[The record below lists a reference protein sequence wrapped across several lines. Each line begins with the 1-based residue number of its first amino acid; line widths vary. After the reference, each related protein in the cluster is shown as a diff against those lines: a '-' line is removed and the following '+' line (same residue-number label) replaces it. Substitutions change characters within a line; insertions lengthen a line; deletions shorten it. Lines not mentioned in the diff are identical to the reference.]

1 MAFNPLDVVA
11 CVGFIA
17 FVITISL
24 WASRGQETSEDYFL
38 AGRNLSWW
46 LIGFS
51 LIASN
56 ISTEHFVGMAGQGY
70 SLGLAIASYEWMA
83 AVTLVLVGLWFVP
96 TFLRLGIYTVPEYL
110 EHRYDRGARTL
121 MATYMMFAY
130 VLVALATVLY
140 SGALALEAVF
150 GVPTLYGIWLIG
162 ILAGVYTIFG
172 GLRAVVWSDLIQGVT
187 LILGGVLTTVLALR
201 AIGGWSAFL
210 EVSGDKLHTVL
221 PLNHPEMPWLAVFVG
236 GLWIPNL
243 FYWGLNQFITQRT
256 LAAESLAEAQK
267 GIFFAASLKLLI
279 PFIIVFPGIMAAEL
293 YVDQIT
299 NADQAYPI
307 LMRELLPAGLTGIMF
322 AALFGAV
329 MSSLDSML
337 NSAAT
342 IFTIDLFKQYRAPDA
357 SPSRLVKVGRI
368 ATAVLVV
375 IGCLWA
381 PVVAS
386 AGSVFQYIQ
395 MFWGFISPGIV
406 AVFAFGML
414 SPRTPPIAAKGA
426 MVLGVPVYG
435 ALLWRFADVAFLHHM
450 AITFAVIAAFMGVV
464 TLLAPGEPRD
474 WSTVPAA
481 VDLTPATH
489 ARVAAGAVVA
499 ATAVLYVVFW

>member
-1 MAFNPLDVVA
+1 
-11 CVGFIA
+11 
-17 FVITISL
+17 
-24 WASRGQETSEDYFL
+24 
-38 AGRNLSWW
+38 
-46 LIGFS
+46 
-51 LIASN
+51 
-56 ISTEHFVGMAGQGY
+56 
-70 SLGLAIASYEWMA
+70 
-83 AVTLVLVGLWFVP
+83 
-96 TFLRLGIYTVPEYL
+96 
-110 EHRYDRGARTL
+110 
-121 MATYMMFAY
+121 
-130 VLVALATVLY
+130 
-140 SGALALEAVF
+140 
-150 GVPTLYGIWLIG
+150 
-162 ILAGVYTIFG
+162 
-172 GLRAVVWSDLIQGVT
+172 
-187 LILGGVLTTVLALR
+187 
-201 AIGGWSAFL
+201 
-210 EVSGDKLHTVL
+210 
-221 PLNHPEMPWLAVFVG
+221 MPWLAVFVG

-293 YVDQIT
+293 YADQIT

-342 IFTIDLFKQYRAPDA
+342 IFTIDLFKRYRAPDA
-357 SPSRLVKVGRI
+357 SPARLVKVGRT

-375 IGCLWA
+375 IGYLWA

-386 AGSVFQYIQ
+386 AGRVFQYIQ

-426 MVLGVPVYG
+426 MVLVYPSTGRYSGCLRTSRSCTTWRSHFLQSPRSWASSPCWHPASPVTG
-435 ALLWRFADVAFLHHM
+435 RRCRWPWTSHRQHTRVSQRARSWLRRLH
-450 AITFAVIAAFMGVV
+450 
-464 TLLAPGEPRD
+464 
-474 WSTVPAA
+474 STSCSGR
-481 VDLTPATH
+481 VDRMRS
-489 ARVAAGAVVA
+489 ARP
-499 ATAVLYVVFW
+499 